1 MMKYT
6 RLSVVFLALAAVAS
20 ATDKV
25 VALPF
30 AEQVGVSVPDC
41 KVPDIEDFQMPELQ
55 PLLEQV
61 EDMLDGIKEDQQKLK
76 MPAMAKAAAAG
87 NSGAQF
93 VMGAMHLLGYAGL
106 EKDYNVALRW
116 LTASADKG
124 YADACVA
131 LGCFYSSGVFSR
143 WWTRKGINWL
153 TAAAEGGHAVAQ
165 YQLSVAY
172 LTGAAGVEQD
182 LTLAEKWY
190 KKAMAQKDEKLG
202 LMFDQLRTIMMQDAT
217 HGDAEMQCTLAVMY
231 YLGLYGFDENEVEA
245 VKWFTRAAEK
255 GLLDAQVS
263 LAEIYEAGV
272 NGKPDLDKAIHWYTK
287 AATQGDAEA
296 EEALK
301 RLEK

>member
-6 RLSVVFLALAAVAS
+6 RLSVVLLALTAVVSVADTV
-20 ATDKV
+20 ATR
-25 VALPF
+25 PF

-41 KVPDIEDFQMPELQ
+41 KVPDIEEFQMTELE

-61 EDMLDGIKEDQQKLK
+61 RDMLVGIKEDQQKLK
-76 MPAMAKAAAAG
+76 MPAMAKAAAEG

-116 LTASADKG
+116 LTASAEKG

-131 LGCFYSSGVFSR
+131 MGCFYSSGVFSR

-182 LTLAEKWY
+182 LATAEKWY
-190 KKAMAQKDEKLG
+190 KKAVAQNDEKLK
-202 LMFDQLRTIMMQDAT
+202 LMFDRLRSIMMEEAKQ
-217 HGDAEMQCTLAVMY
+217 GEAETQCTLATMY
-231 YLGLYGFDENEVEA
+231 YLGLYGFEENEVEA

-287 AATQGDAEA
+287 AATQGDADA
-296 EEALK
+296 EDALK